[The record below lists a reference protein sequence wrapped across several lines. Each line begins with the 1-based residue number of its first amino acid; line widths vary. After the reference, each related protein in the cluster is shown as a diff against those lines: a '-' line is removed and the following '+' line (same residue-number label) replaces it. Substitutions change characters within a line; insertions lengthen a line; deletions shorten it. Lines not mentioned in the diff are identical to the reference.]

1 MHRKCKYMNFGYFMK
16 VTVLPI
22 LPGEAML
29 ESSVHQKIFFQNG
42 PKRVP
47 IDAA

>member
-1 MHRKCKYMNFGYFMK
+1 MYRKCKYMIFGYFMK

-29 ESSVHQKIFFQNG
+29 VPSVNQFVFWNR